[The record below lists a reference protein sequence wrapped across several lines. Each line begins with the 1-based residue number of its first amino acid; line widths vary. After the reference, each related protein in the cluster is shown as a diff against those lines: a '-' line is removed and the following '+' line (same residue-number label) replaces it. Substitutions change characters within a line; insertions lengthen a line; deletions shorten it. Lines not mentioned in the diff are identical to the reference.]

1 MSFHEIRRNDIQG
14 LRTLPFTDTRSRSQ
28 MTPSLYQLRDPLEI
42 NICSFHPNREEH
54 CYQSTVVSP
63 TTQLS
68 FTQTREMI
76 MPHLKTAKHHHDY
89 YELLFVLEGEVYQLI
104 ENEGH
109 LYPEG
114 SCCILNKKVQHTER
128 YSTDFTVLFL
138 HLSDKLLRE
147 IQRNLSLQLFGK
159 DSERKQTN
167 LEKFLEIN
175 LADDSTKEKNYV
187 DFMPLRNDS
196 WNGERLLQALEAV
209 WNELIEPGRN
219 SSTLILGELTR
230 IFCFLNNPLFFQTT
244 PFQFGTSAENRIFDQ
259 ITEEMQHSYGRT
271 SRRELE
277 KKLNYSGVY
286 LNNITKK
293 FTGLSLF
300 DYGMTFCMRK
310 TAELLLDSTMTI
322 SEISA
327 EMGFTNRTHFYK
339 LFEENYHMSPSAY
352 RKTHVNLHKGKPGI
366 ENSAL

>member
-1 MSFHEIRRNDIQG
+1 MSFHEIRRNDIYS
-14 LRTLPFTDTRSRSQ
+14 LRTLPFTETRSRSQ
-28 MTPSLYQLRDPLEI
+28 LTPSLYQLRDPLEM
-42 NICSFHPNREEH
+42 NICSFHPNMEDH

-63 TTQLS
+63 TSQLS
-68 FTQTREMI
+68 FVQTREMI
-76 MPHLKTAKHHHDY
+76 MPHLKTTKHHHDY

-109 LYPEG
+109 LYPKG

-128 YSTDFTVLFL
+128 YNTDFTVLFL
-138 HLSDKLLRE
+138 HLSDTLLKE
-147 IQRNLSLQLFGK
+147 IQRNLTLQLFGK
-159 DSERKQTN
+159 EVERKQTN
-167 LEKFLEIN
+167 LEKFLEFN
-175 LADDSTKEKNYV
+175 LADDGTKAKNYV
-187 DFMPLRNDS
+187 DFMPILNNS

-209 WNELIEPGRN
+209 WNELIEPKHN

-230 IFCFLNNPLFFQTT
+230 VFCYLNNPVFFQTT

-259 ITEEMQHSYGRT
+259 ITEEMQHSYGRI

-300 DYGMTFCMRK
+300 DYGMTFCMKK

-339 LFEENYHMSPSAY
+339 IFEESYHMSPSAY
-352 RKTHVNLHKGKPGI
+352 RKAQVKLRKDKPDI
-366 ENSAL
+366 ERFAP